1 MVEPLTVDTARLTAA
16 GVAMRAVEFP
26 VALPAFI
33 ATTGADAVS
42 AAVSKTMSV
51 IESPVI
57 AGLPAVEKAVKA
69 TASSMVAAAGIYADA
84 DQALSEHVAQV
95 AFLAAPAT
103 SPAPRLM
110 TATGASDLAQAAQ
123 QQPVSATPDKADKA
137 DKADKVV
144 TPVTDIASPGQ
155 LAGMVQALQPASQ
168 GLQTIMS
175 SVQQAAGGTGGAG
188 STPAQ
193 LTADQAENERSADDE
208 LVTQTM
214 ALGAPTSH
222 PPQGPAHAPAE
233 ASAPARPTAAAPSA
247 TGL

>member
-1 MVEPLTVDTARLTAA
+1 MVEPLSVDTARLTAA

-57 AGLPAVEKAVKA
+57 AGLPAVETAVKA

-123 QQPVSATPDKADKA
+123 QQPVPATPDKA

-188 STPAQ
+188 STPA
-193 LTADQAENERSADDE
+193 
-208 LVTQTM
+208 
-214 ALGAPTSH
+214 
-222 PPQGPAHAPAE
+222 
-233 ASAPARPTAAAPSA
+233 
-247 TGL
+247 

>member
-1 MVEPLTVDTARLTAA
+1 MVEPLSVDTARLTAA

-57 AGLPAVEKAVKA
+57 AGLPAVETAVKA

-123 QQPVSATPDKADKA
+123 QQPVSATPDKADK
-137 DKADKVV
+137 VV
-144 TPVTDIASPGQ
+144 TPVTDTASPGQ

-208 LVTQTM
+208 FVAQTM
-214 ALGAPTSH
+214 ALGDPTSH

>member
-1 MVEPLTVDTARLTAA
+1 MVEPLSVDTARLTAA

-57 AGLPAVEKAVKA
+57 AGLPAVETAVKA

-123 QQPVSATPDKADKA
+123 QQPVSATPDKA

-208 LVTQTM
+208 LVAQTM
-214 ALGAPTSH
+214 ALGDPTSH
-222 PPQGPAHAPAE
+222 PPQGPAHAPAG